1 MSVALA
7 IPACQWLC
15 PYQHVSGSA
24 HTSMSVALAIP
35 ACQWLCPYQH
45 VSGSAPY
52 QHVSGSVPY
61 QHVSGSG
68 HTSMSVALAIPACQ
82 WLDIISHK
90 PRLSIPDILSSIFL
104 QSYETKPRAESLDS
118 RLGHITLCSYGNT
131 VPYFQQS
138 VLFPTISLSCSDYH
152 RTYTILIMG
161 NLVELDMLQQTRA
174 P

>member
-1 MSVALA
+1 MSVALP

-15 PYQHVSGSA
+15 PYQHVSGSG
-24 HTSMSVALAIP
+24 HTSMSVALSIP
-35 ACQWLCPYQH
+35 ACQWLCPIPACQWLCPIP
-45 VSGSAPY
+45 AC
-52 QHVSGSVPY
+52 QWLWPY